1 MSLNGVVK
9 GLGACQGT
17 ATGVAKLPDDPTFKE
32 GDILVAT
39 MTVPDNVPVMRKAS
53 AIATD
58 IGSITCH
65 AAIVAREQGI
75 PCVVNTGMATSLAGK
90 TVTITVRKMKD
101 ATVQWETE

>member
-65 AAIVAREQGI
+65 AAIVARELNI
-75 PCVVNTGMATSLAGK
+75 PCVVNTGRASVLAGK
-90 TVTITVRKMKD
+90 TITIAVKEMKD

>member
-1 MSLNGVVK
+1 MSLNVVK

-32 GDILVAT
+32 GDILVAN
-39 MTVPDNVPVMRKAS
+39 MTVPDNVPVMRKAA

-65 AAIVAREQGI
+65 AAIVARELNI
-75 PCVVNTGMATSLAGK
+75 PCVVNTGRASVLAGK
-90 TVTITVRKMKD
+90 TITIAVKEMKD

>member
-1 MSLNGVVK
+1 MSLNVVK

-17 ATGVAKLPDDPTFKE
+17 ATGVAKLPNDPTFKE
-32 GDILVAT
+32 GDILVAN
-39 MTVPDNVPVMRKAS
+39 MTVPDNVPVMRKAA

-65 AAIVAREQGI
+65 AAIVARELNI
-75 PCVVNTGMATSLAGK
+75 PCVVNTGRASVLAGK
-90 TVTITVRKMKD
+90 TITIAVKEMKD